1 LEFDL
6 AVNPQWRGTHFAVNI
21 ANLKT
26 PQDFTDYFHYVN
38 WRGNYAVHMELK
50 PGQSSRT
57 SANSKLLA
65 GTNGNHI
72 VNNDVDFKLWDNA
85 SNNFV
90 HIAMWR
96 QALRLRVYANGE
108 KIWDIPRGL

>member
-50 PGQSSRT
+50 PRQSSRT

-96 QALRLRVYANGE
+96 QAQRLRVYANGE
-108 KIWDIPRGL
+108 KI